1 MQAIDL
7 DLASRSSA
15 ACGAPPCGEL
25 AARAL
30 CTRVAALRAA
40 LEGIE
45 TSLPLHD
52 RSLAIVLAARN
63 ELEIL
68 ARDVRAVV
76 DWSMPS
82 PLRPLACSFEEIGL
96 GAVDALPREDRGR
109 TLVAV
114 EHPRARL
121 VADGTVLSRALA
133 RLVEHG
139 FRLGAEHAAVQ
150 IGPGSAAF
158 TATVSFDG
166 TGEPVTTLSSGLAG
180 ALARRDLTRL
190 GAHLESDE
198 DARRFVVN
206 LEFAEGGR

>member
-1 MQAIDL
+1 MQATNL
-7 DLASRSSA
+7 DLASRTGA
-15 ACGAPPCGEL
+15 ACDATPCGEL

-45 TSLPLHD
+45 ASLPVHD
-52 RSLAIVLAARN
+52 RSLSVVLAARN

-82 PLRPLACSFEEIGL
+82 PLRPLACTFEEIGL
-96 GAVDALPREDRGR
+96 GAIDALPREDRAR

-114 EHPRARL
+114 EQPRARL
-121 VADGTVLSRALA
+121 VADSNVLTRALA

-139 FRLGAEHAAVQ
+139 FRLGAEHAALQ
-150 IGPGSAAF
+150 ISAGSSTF

-166 TGEPVTTLSSGLAG
+166 TVEPATTLSSGMAG
-180 ALARRDLTRL
+180 ALARRDLARL

-198 DARRFVVN
+198 GARRIVVE
-206 LEFAEGGR
+206 LAAEGAR